1 MTTVAFDNP
10 PLIPLIRN
18 LKATSEPWLT
28 LLQSTMANLNAADME
43 MAETTNDTAAAA
55 GAAVNTGSAE
65 ARDVDQPKPKLYP
78 KGWKLHVL
86 TAG

>member
-1 MTTVAFDNP
+1 
-10 PLIPLIRN
+10 
-18 LKATSEPWLT
+18 
-28 LLQSTMANLNAADME
+28 MANLNAADME
-43 MAETTNDTAAAA
+43 MAEMTNDMAAAA

>member
-1 MTTVAFDNP
+1 
-10 PLIPLIRN
+10 
-18 LKATSEPWLT
+18 
-28 LLQSTMANLNAADME
+28 MANLNAADME
-43 MAETTNDTAAAA
+43 MAEMTNDTAAAA

-65 ARDVDQPKPKLYP
+65 ARGVDQPKPKRYP